1 MFPQFCACL
10 TRAPE
15 LREPGPVPRLSGEIP
30 AHGLAYRPD
39 AILERSLN
47 AREQPMIVMAG
58 LTRPSM
64 PRRHRMDARIKS
76 GHDRLGC
83 TVTE

>member
-47 AREQPMIVMAG
+47 AREQPKIVMAG
-58 LTRPSM
+58 LDPAIHAATAP
-64 PRRHRMDARIKS
+64 D
-76 GHDRLGC
+76 GC
-83 TVTE
+83 PDQVRA